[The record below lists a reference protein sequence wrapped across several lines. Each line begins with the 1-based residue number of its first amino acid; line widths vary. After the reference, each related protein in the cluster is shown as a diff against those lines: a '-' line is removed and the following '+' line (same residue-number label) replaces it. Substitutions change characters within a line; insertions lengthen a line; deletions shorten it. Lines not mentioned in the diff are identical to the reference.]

1 MAQTA
6 VAFHF
11 NAPNKLAYACKLV
24 RKLQRMD
31 MPLVLTGEP
40 DLLDAI
46 SAVLWSFGGPAQFL
60 PHCTSDAKAEVLSR
74 SPTVLTAHL
83 SNALP
88 HQRVL
93 LNLAAE
99 IPAGFEQFERVIE
112 VVSADDAD
120 DRQRAR
126 DRWRAYTAQGYAI
139 ERHDLVMKSD
149 A

>member
-1 MAQTA
+1 M
-6 VAFHF
+6 
-11 NAPNKLAYACKLV
+11 
-24 RKLQRMD
+24 
-31 MPLVLTGEP
+31 
-40 DLLDAI
+40 
-46 SAVLWSFGGPAQFL
+46 
-60 PHCTSDAKAEVLSR
+60 
-74 SPTVLTAHL
+74 
-83 SNALP
+83 
-88 HQRVL
+88 L